1 MSSLILPYIQPT
13 PPELAFLYVIGMAIV
28 LLVLL
33 ALLFLIARDEIW
45 DKQHSI

>member
-1 MSSLILPYIQPT
+1 MPNIYIPPT
-13 PPELAFLYVIGMAIV
+13 PPDLAFLYVIGMGII

-33 ALLFLIARDEIW
+33 ALLFLIVRNDIW